1 MQVIK
6 STVFVLMVLVITIAN
21 TLAFGSFG
29 SRVITSR
36 SLLMKS
42 YLGDGPVFVAGGSS
56 GVGLEIVKQ
65 LVAAGTPVKALVR
78 RPEAKTMLEEMNGVT
93 ATLGD
98 AKDVAAVQSTIEGCV
113 AAVTTL
119 GGKTDDG
126 VRIDYI
132 GNSNV
137 IEQAGILGCER
148 IILVT
153 SVGCGPTKS
162 AVSPQ
167 VYAVLEEALKAK
179 DKAERDM
186 KLYTNLDWTIIRPG
200 GLKSE
205 AGTGEAV
212 LTEDTAVSG
221 VINREDV
228 ARLVVQCLGSDGKAT
243 RKQFTAVDPTQATP
257 PQSLKSYP
265 L

>member
-1 MQVIK
+1 MMILK
-6 STVFVLMVLVITIAN
+6 SCTVVLAFFVLSLVN
-21 TLAFGSFG
+21 TVAFSSLGHRLSN
-29 SRVITSR
+29 RV
-36 SLLMKS
+36 SLSMKA
-42 YLGDGPVFVAGGSS
+42 YLGAGPIFVAGGSS

-65 LVAAGTPVKALVR
+65 LCAAGSPVKALVR
-78 RPEAKTMLEEMNGVT
+78 RPEAKTMLEEMKGVT
-93 ATLGD
+93 AVLGD
-98 AKDVAAVQSTIEGCV
+98 AKDEAAVQSCMEGCV

-153 SVGCGPTKS
+153 SVGCGPTKG

-167 VYAVLEEALKAK
+167 VYAVLEEALIAK

-205 AGTGEAV
+205 PATGEAV
-212 LTEDTAVSG
+212 LTEDTSVSG

-228 ARLVVQCLGSDGKAT
+228 ASLVVKCLASDGKAT
-243 RKQFTAVDPTQATP
+243 RKELTALDPTQASP
-257 PQSLKSYP
+257 PQSLKVYP
-265 L
+265 V